1 MEVRLY
7 ESNHYMGTSDHHDLA
22 AARIHC
28 HDVIIGLGPDRADYR
43 QEIVDKQTRKVV
55 EVIR

>member
-7 ESNHYMGTSDHHDLA
+7 ESNRYMGTSDHYDLT
-22 AARIHC
+22 AARSHC
-28 HDVIIGLGPDRADYR
+28 QDVIIGLGPDRADYR
-43 QEIVDKQTRKVV
+43 QGIVDKEARKVV

>member
-7 ESNHYMGTSDHHDLA
+7 DSNHYMGTSNHYDLA
-22 AARIHC
+22 SARIHC
-28 HDVIIGLGPDRADYR
+28 QDVIIGLGPDRADYR

>member
-7 ESNHYMGTSDHHDLA
+7 ESNRYMGTSDHYDLA
-22 AARIHC
+22 DARIHC
-28 HDVIIGLGPDRADYR
+28 QDVIIGLGPDRADYR
-43 QEIVDKQTRKVV
+43 QEIVDKETSKVV

>member
-7 ESNHYMGTSDHHDLA
+7 ESNRYMGTSDHYDLT

-43 QEIVDKQTRKVV
+43 QEIVDKETSKVV
-55 EVIR
+55 

>member
-7 ESNHYMGTSDHHDLA
+7 ESNRYMGTSNHYDLT

-43 QEIVDKQTRKVV
+43 QEIVDKETRKVV
-55 EVIR
+55 EVVR

>member
-7 ESNHYMGTSDHHDLA
+7 ESNHYMGTSDHHDLT
-22 AARIHC
+22 AARSHC
-28 HDVIIGLGPDRADYR
+28 QDVIIGLGPDRADYR
-43 QEIVDKQTRKVV
+43 QEIVDKETSKVV